1 MLARLFIF
9 RPPLPPELTIA
20 LALPSRGWCLRGC
33 LGSAATAEEDDASL
47 VADLLDVMKETCA
60 DYTQT
65 FLSLGEGAKAGV
77 WEDGAALE
85 SLAARMAASC
95 ASPQETARVLR
106 RGGRQRVPEDK
117 LGQLVMLADQ
127 KPEVLRMLGVD
138 EAWLRRT
145 VTRFARAAAILE
157 LGAEGKRERDL
168 SLWLAWLRRYAARAL
183 RDQGGGAS
191 QQQQHQAMSEHNPWI
206 VLRNWVAQEAI
217 ERAEAGDHEY
227 VQDLVDVLLQPFD
240 KPEGMRPAFL
250 KFGGSTPDSAYDLC
264 VTCSS

>member
-157 LGAEGKRERDL
+157 LGAEGKRER
-168 SLWLAWLRRYAARAL
+168 
-183 RDQGGGAS
+183 
-191 QQQQHQAMSEHNPWI
+191 
-206 VLRNWVAQEAI
+206 
-217 ERAEAGDHEY
+217 
-227 VQDLVDVLLQPFD
+227 
-240 KPEGMRPAFL
+240 
-250 KFGGSTPDSAYDLC
+250 
-264 VTCSS
+264 VT